1 MFFIFT
7 LIPGEDSQFDEHF
20 FQGGWFN
27 HQLAMNSGNICQPMS
42 YKSDRIC
49 FNHLEIESLFPRHP
63 NTFWGIWSP
72 KIYQSNTIHLRRYVW
87 MSVGFCW
94 QWSVSVEVLA
104 NVGRLWDCS
113 RVGHAQDLTGLVA
126 WRKSCPWP
134 VWFRKMM
141 NKDELEYPNPY
152 CCGHKTGILTYIY
165 YKNSTHVDKCTV
177 P

>member
-7 LIPGEDSQFDEHF
+7 PIPGEDSQFDEHI
-20 FQGGWFN
+20 FQRGWFN

-72 KIYQSNTIHLRRYVW
+72 KIYQSTTVHLRRYVW

-113 RVGHAQDLTGLVA
+113 RVGHAQDLTGLEKVLPLT
-126 WRKSCPWP
+126 S
-134 VWFRKMM
+134 VISED
-141 NKDELEYPNPY
+141 DEKRWIGIPQPIL
-152 CCGHKTGILTYIY
+152 CHKTGILT
-165 YKNSTHVDKCTV
+165 
-177 P
+177 